1 MLGAEGWVV
10 AVCQRKMLPCRLGFL
25 EVPNLKLKQP
35 DPGGVP
41 QGDGGGFWW
50 GRGTDKGFENQ
61 TKIPKVLQ
69 LY

>member
-1 MLGAEGWVV
+1 M
-10 AVCQRKMLPCRLGFL
+10 AVCQRKMLPCRLGFFL
-25 EVPNLKLKQP
+25 DAPILKLKQP

-41 QGDGGGFWW
+41 QGVEGDSGGEGAQ
-50 GRGTDKGFENQ
+50 TKGFENQ